1 MLLLPLFYIF
11 KIESLTL
18 PPKLVS
24 SSRQSFCFRLLNAQ
38 STAIYHHGQFHF
50 YFDLINFNSFECQWN
65 RTCFNYYLIG
75 FSSSDFLIHNIACFF
90 TIYSTFLVFMITFS
104 ISSYYLIGRVI
115 LLICFALYFIFK
127 TDFIEL
133 QTFLCILRT
142 KWCFLPDC
150 HFCLLYQHRLPSFI
164 VCPEISYIFLLDF
177 LKSSLWIFFC
187 P

>member
-1 MLLLPLFYIF
+1 MSHFTYQTGLKLQAILLLQAPECPEYSHIPPWPVSFLLWLILIHLSASEIEHALIIIPLDFPLQIF
-11 KIESLTL
+11 LFITL
-18 PPKLVS
+18 PV
-24 SSRQSFCFRLLNAQ
+24 
-38 STAIYHHGQFHF
+38 
-50 YFDLINFNSFECQWN
+50 
-65 RTCFNYYLIG
+65 
-75 FSSSDFLIHNIACFF
+75 FL
-90 TIYSTFLVFMITFS
+90 TIFSTFLVFMITFS

-133 QTFLCILRT
+133 QTSLCILRT

-150 HFCLLYQHRLPSFI
+150 HSCLLYPHRLPSFI